1 MKRRA
6 FLGLAAATLAT
17 RQAAAQAMAE
27 IGFLH
32 SASPD
37 AFLHLV
43 AAFQQ
48 GLAKMGY
55 VEGRSIAIDYRWAHG
70 DYETLPALARA
81 LAARHVAVIATA
93 GGEFAAR
100 AAKQAT
106 DTIPVLTVM
115 GRDLVA
121 AGLVDSLSRPGGN
134 VTGVMQFTMEM
145 TPIRLGLLR
154 ELMPHV
160 TRVALLVN
168 ARNPNSETQIREGE
182 EATRNVGLG
191 IDVLKVPIDNDLEE
205 VFAVLDKA
213 APQALLVGAEPVLF
227 NRRTVF
233 VAGVARRGIPAVYDF
248 REFADAGGLISYGA
262 SLQDAYQQIGIY
274 AGRIL
279 RGARI
284 AELPVMRS
292 SRFELVV
299 NLAAA
304 KALGIAIPQSVL
316 LRADEV
322 IE

>member
-6 FLGLAAATLAT
+6 FIGLASAALAT

-43 AAFQQ
+43 AAFRQ
-48 GLAKMGY
+48 GLEKMGY

-93 GGEFAAR
+93 GGEIPAR
-100 AAKQAT
+100 AAKLAT
-106 DTIPVLTVM
+106 DAIPVLTVM

-134 VTGVMQFTMEM
+134 VTGVMQFTTEM
-145 TPIRLGLLR
+145 APIRLGLLH
-154 ELMPHV
+154 ELVPHA

-182 EATRNVGLG
+182 DAARKVGLG
-191 IDVLKVPIDNDLEE
+191 FDVLSVPIDNDLEE
-205 VFAVLDKA
+205 AFALLDKA
-213 APQALLVGAEPVLF
+213 ARQALLVGAEPVLF
-227 NRRTVF
+227 NRRVAF
-233 VAGVARRGIPAVYDF
+233 VAGLARRQIPAVYDF
-248 REFADAGGLISYGA
+248 REFADSGGLMSYGA

-279 RGARI
+279 RGAKI

-292 SRFELVV
+292 TKFELVV

-304 KALGIAIPQSVL
+304 KALGLAMPQSVL